1 MEKIKTY
8 TGYLLLLALLSALLL
23 PACQEEYIAEL
34 DNVEPLL
41 VVDGLITDNPGPHQV
56 RLSLSNRFQD
66 EAGLTPVSN
75 AVLYIESD
83 DGLRTELQ
91 ADPLVPGT
99 YLTPADF
106 RGVAG
111 KSYTL
116 HIETPD
122 GEVYRSAPQMMT
134 ERLCVDSVYIESGQM
149 VFYRKSRM
157 SNNVY
162 RVPVEGFNFFLRSA
176 PANGDE
182 QHFRFRSF
190 NYMQWTQPVGD
201 AAYWINWWRWDATD
215 FIGKDLGRASNSE
228 PSPQQIGFL
237 PLFNQD
243 FFYFGFNSSEDSLDG
258 VILHSAR
265 VLTNRIYSLNDASH
279 AFHKARNEQLNNEG
293 RFFDP
298 IASQPLG
305 NIRCIS
311 DPEKIALGHFETS
324 AEIEFTYRV
333 VTNFI
338 EGTRILE
345 PIESFSPEPSQGR
358 IFVGPPNHALPPWW
372 IP

>member
-1 MEKIKTY
+1 MEAVKTPLR
-8 TGYLLLLALLSALLL
+8 LLLLMALLL
-23 PACQEEYIAEL
+23 PACQEEYFTEL
-34 DNVEPLL
+34 DNVESLL

-56 RLSLSNRFQD
+56 RLSFSNRFQD
-66 EAGLTPVSN
+66 EAGMNPVSN

-83 DGLRTELQ
+83 DGVRTELQ
-91 ADPLVPGT
+91 ADPLAPGT

-116 HIETPD
+116 HIDTPE
-122 GEVYRSAPQMMT
+122 GEVYRSDPQIMT
-134 ERLCVDSVYIESGQM
+134 ERLSVDSVYIEYGQM

-162 RVPVEGFNFFLRSA
+162 RVPVEGFSFFLRSA
-176 PANGDE
+176 PADGDE
-182 QHFRFRSF
+182 QHFRFRSI
-190 NYMQWTQPVGD
+190 NYMQWTLPVGD
-201 AAYWINWWRWDATD
+201 VAYWINWWQWDATD
-215 FIGKDLGRASNSE
+215 FLGKDLGKASSRE
-228 PSPQQIGFL
+228 PSAQQVGFL
-237 PLFNQD
+237 PLANQD
-243 FFYFGFNSSEDSLDG
+243 FFYFGFNPTEDSLEG
-258 VILHSAR
+258 AILHSAR
-265 VLTNRIYSLNDASH
+265 VLSNRVYSLNDDSH

-311 DPEKIALGHFETS
+311 NPEKIALGHFETS
-324 AEIEFTYRV
+324 AEVVFTYQV
-333 VTNFI
+333 VSNFT
-338 EGTRILE
+338 EGTRHLV
-345 PIESFSPEPSQGR
+345 PIESFEPKPIQGR
-358 IFVGPPNHALPPWW
+358 MLVGPPNYTLPPWW

>member
-1 MEKIKTY
+1 MEAVKTPLR
-8 TGYLLLLALLSALLL
+8 LLLLMALLL
-23 PACQEEYIAEL
+23 PACQEEYFTEL

-41 VVDGLITDNPGPHQV
+41 VVDGLITDKPGPHLV
-56 RLSLSNRFQD
+56 RVSRSNRFQD
-66 EAGLTPVSN
+66 EEGMNPVSN

-83 DGLRTELQ
+83 DGVRTELQ
-91 ADPLVPGT
+91 ESPQTSGN

-116 HIETPD
+116 HIETSD

-134 ERLCVDSVYIESGQM
+134 ERLSVDSVYIESGQK
-149 VFYRKSRM
+149 VFYRQSSV

-162 RVPVEGFNFFLRSA
+162 RVPIEGFNFFLQSG
-176 PANGDE
+176 PAKGDE
-182 QHFRFRSF
+182 QHFRFRAI
-190 NYMQWTQPVGD
+190 NYMQWTRPVGD
-201 AAYWINWWRWDATD
+201 FGYWACWWQWDATA
-215 FIGKDLGRASNSE
+215 FLGKDLGSASSSE
-228 PSPQQIGFL
+228 PSAQQIGFL

-243 FFYFGFNSSEDSLDG
+243 FFYFGFNIYERDSLED
-258 VILHSAR
+258 VAIIHNAR
-265 VLTNRIYSLNDASH
+265 VHTNIIYSLNDDSH

-305 NIRCIS
+305 NIRCVS
-311 DPEKIALGHFETS
+311 DPEKMALGLFEAS
-324 AEIEFTYRV
+324 AEIEFTYQV
-333 VTNFI
+333 VTNFT
-338 EGTRILE
+338 EGTRHLE
-345 PIESFSPEPSQGR
+345 PIESFRPEPSLGEVL
-358 IFVGPPNHALPPWW
+358 VGPPDYNPPPPWW